1 MKVVSKVTGWQVEG
15 RRDASPAGV
24 LRSVYRAVHH
34 GRLAAPILHHVYLA
48 TLRPVATIER
58 GSKHPERGPDAL
70 THRKLHPRF
79 DTTEVSQS
87 QALGLQPGGCVTV
100 GSRLDADHQMS
111 VAVEM
116 HVVSVGSVRL
126 QFAIAPPAVVA
137 KVIRPSAWVRERSR
151 RPVELVG
158 PRC

>member
-34 GRLAAPILHHVYLA
+34 GRLVAPILHHVYLA

-58 GSKHPERGPDAL
+58 GSKHPERRPYAL

-79 DTTEVSQS
+79 DPTDLSQL
-87 QALGLQPGGCVTV
+87 QPLGLQPRVCVTPAT
-100 GSRLDADHQMS
+100 RIDAEHQR
-111 VAVEM
+111 A
-116 HVVSVGSVRL
+116 L
-126 QFAIAPPAVVA
+126 AVV
-137 KVIRPSAWVRERSR
+137 
-151 RPVELVG
+151 
-158 PRC
+158 